1 MSYNFIFFYTDT
13 KTSELSSKHSS
24 IERESIEYFISSIKK
39 YHPQSSIIHCTD
51 LLTKSFDGIDSVH
64 RTKFDTNFL
73 MYGKI
78 KLFSTLEINKTS
90 VYLDPDMLI
99 MRNIPISTIEKKA
112 DVFLLKRSFGNNAPM
127 PSIFR
132 GLKYSKHLNKKFVDI
147 YPYVACLVICKN
159 TLFWKKCLSY
169 FKDIESVYKI
179 WFGDQEIFRQIV
191 EQKKFS
197 FGFVDEKDFACP
209 PQNLKG
215 NNRPFILHFKGKTN
229 KELIKQYYKYV

>member
-1 MSYNFIFFYTDT
+1 MSYNFIFFYIDT
-13 KTSELSSKHSS
+13 KTNELSDKHSS
-24 IERESIEYFISSIKK
+24 IEREGIKYFINSIKK
-39 YHPQSSIIHCTD
+39 YHPLSTITHCTD
-51 LLTKSFDGIDSVH
+51 LQTKSFDGVDNIH
-64 RTKFDTNFL
+64 RTEFDTNFL

-78 KLFSTLEINKTS
+78 KSFSTLEIKRTS
-90 VYLDPDMLI
+90 IYLDPDMLI
-99 MRNIPISTIEKKA
+99 MRSIPISKIEKKA
-112 DVFLLKRSFGNNAPM
+112 DVFLLKRSFNNNATIPT
-127 PSIFR
+127 IFR
-132 GLKYSKHLNKKFVDI
+132 ELKFSKHINKKYEDI

-159 TLFWKKCLSY
+159 TIFWKRCLSY
-169 FKDIESVYKI
+169 FKVIENVYKI

-229 KELIKQYYKYV
+229 KELIQQYYKYV